1 MSEQEFV
8 KLTFVNRIAQAEELI
23 QVLKENGIEAYRK
36 GTAMDVYQGTAAQG
50 GDIMVPKTAV
60 ARAKEVLE
68 QTVLVE
74 TDTSFG
80 TYPQA
85 KSHRILSWIL
95 LAAVVI
101 LVVLGIAVVFFP

>member
-1 MSEQEFV
+1 
-8 KLTFVNRIAQAEELI
+8 
-23 QVLKENGIEAYRK
+23 
-36 GTAMDVYQGTAAQG
+36 MDVYQGTAAQG
-50 GDIMVPKTAV
+50 GDIMVQKTEI
-60 ARAKEVLE
+60 ARAKEILS
-68 QTVLVE
+68 QTAFVD

-101 LVVLGIAVVFFP
+101 LVVFGIAVVFFP